1 MTPDPRETMAADA
14 EGRGRG
20 LGSIW
25 RRMRRNIALILGGRA
40 VFGLLNLAAAALAVR
55 AVGIE
60 AFGVA
65 VLLQAYV
72 RLIGG
77 LLKFQSWSAV
87 TRFGAEAAAKGRWE
101 DFNRLIG
108 FMLRLDIVANLLSIV
123 IGVLAAPYV
132 ADYLDWPPEAVA
144 LAPWFVLTVPFI
156 TSATPTGLL
165 RLFDRFGALVRQHA
179 LNAIVRFVGSLLIFL
194 FHGGVEAL
202 IFTWAAASFLS
213 GGVMFWEAVREMRAR
228 GVKPK
233 MLGSWSS
240 LSAGFPRI
248 WRFVFVVNAS
258 TLLDT
263 VLSQAT
269 VLVVGGMLG
278 PAAAGLYGLVRQVTE
293 SMNRIS
299 SLLGPIVFPE
309 FAWLEAQG
317 DRRTITRL
325 LGRTLAIATGALAV
339 FCLFLFFASEPF
351 LLLLFGDDAA
361 GGGPLF
367 IASGLASAV
376 LVMGFAME
384 PVLLTIRK
392 EKAVLYSATLAT
404 LLFCVLLAG
413 FIHAFGL
420 LGAGLALLLRQTIVF
435 FYRLIV
441 LRRALVLKPAKA
453 RAEGG

>member
-1 MTPDPRETMAADA
+1 MTPDPSETMAAQA
-14 EGRGRG
+14 EGLGRG

-55 AVGIE
+55 GVGIE

-87 TRFGAEAAAKGRWE
+87 TRFGAETVAEGRWE

-108 FMLRLDIVANLLSIV
+108 FMLRLDIVANLLSVV
-123 IGVLAAPYV
+123 IGVAAAPYV
-132 ADYLDWPPEAVA
+132 ADYLDWPPEAAA
-144 LAPWFVLTVPFI
+144 LAPWFALTIPFI

-179 LNAIVRFVGSLLIFL
+179 LNAIIRFIGSLLIFL

-202 IFTWAAASFLS
+202 IFTWAAASFIS
-213 GGVMFWEAVREMRAR
+213 GGVMFREAVRETRAR

-233 MLGSWSS
+233 LLGSWSS

-248 WRFVFVVNAS
+248 WRFVLVVNAS

-263 VLSQAT
+263 VFSQAT

-293 SMNRIS
+293 ATNRVS

-317 DRRTITRL
+317 DRRTIARL
-325 LGRTLAIATGALAV
+325 LGRTLVIATAALSV
-339 FCLFLFFASEPF
+339 FCLVLVFASEPV
-351 LLLLFGDDAA
+351 LMLLFGDHAA

-367 IASGLASAV
+367 IAAGLGSALHV
-376 LVMGFAME
+376 LGFAME

-392 EKAVLYSATLAT
+392 EKAVLYSATIAT
-404 LLFCVLLAG
+404 LIFCVLLAG

-420 LGAGLALLLRQTIVF
+420 VGAGLALLLRQVIVF
-435 FYRLIV
+435 AYRLVV
-441 LRRALVLKPAKA
+441 LYRALVLKPARA
-453 RAEGG
+453 RAGGG